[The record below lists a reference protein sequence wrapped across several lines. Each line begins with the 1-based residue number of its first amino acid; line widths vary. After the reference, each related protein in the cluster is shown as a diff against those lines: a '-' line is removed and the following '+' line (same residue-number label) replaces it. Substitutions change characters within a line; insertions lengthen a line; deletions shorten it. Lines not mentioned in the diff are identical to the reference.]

1 MEMAITADPIT
12 AEDAFAHG
20 MVVRLTEPG
29 EAVGTAMELAER
41 VARNAP
47 LAVAASKQLMRRSQ
61 GVSESDFWELQKE
74 FFATVFGSNDSKE
87 GPKAFAEKR
96 PPEWTG
102 T

>member
-1 MEMAITADPIT
+1 VARA
-12 AEDAFAHG
+12 
-20 MVVRLTEPG
+20 
-29 EAVGTAMELAER
+29 AVEVALQLAVR

-47 LAVAASKQLMRRSQ
+47 LAVAASKQLVRLSQ
-61 GVSESDFWELQKE
+61 GVTEEEFWELQNPFSTE
-74 FFATVFGSNDSKE
+74 VFTSNDARE